1 MSQRNRPRWLTFL
14 FSGLILAGVV
24 VGVYYVFAAISAARK
39 NSAEIAPVAKDRR
52 PVPIRVAKAEKRT
65 LTPTLNVIGTV
76 QADPQRVA
84 TLTAP
89 VPGLVTKLVVSEG
102 SQVKEGDLIVQL
114 DEQKARIDLEQAQA
128 AYDRLMARSW
138 EEEVNLAK
146 SAVEKARA
154 AHLLAEAKLKGA
166 TELRAQSPDLVPEL
180 QLKEQQSA
188 ARVAQAELDA
198 AEAQLKLMR
207 KEVRQAQEREALAA
221 CKAAELQLKW
231 CRVTTPLG
239 CEVVEIKARVGQR
252 VDVGTPLA
260 TILDTGEV
268 IVQARVPGNRL
279 AGVSAAIQAGG
290 KAPVATISC
299 SSFPGEVFPARSG
312 WLSPQTEGQTGDVP
326 VKLRV
331 ANPKGLLRA
340 GMTVRVELQE
350 LPFEAIAIPEVAVTV
365 NEDGHRVVTL
375 IRDGKAMPREI
386 QIASDIE
393 PEVRVAGWVRVL
405 KGLEA
410 GDEVAVEN
418 GYALPAGT
426 PVAVLPPAAKLT
438 K

>member
-1 MSQRNRPRWLTFL
+1 MSQRNRPRWLAFL
-14 FSGLILAGVV
+14 LFGLMLVAVVAG
-24 VGVYYVFAAISAARK
+24 GYYVLPA
-39 NSAEIAPVAKDRR
+39 NSATRKDSAGIAPAAKDRP
-52 PVPIRVAKAEKRT
+52 PVPVRVAKAEKRT
-65 LTPTLNVIGTV
+65 LTPSVKVIGTV

-102 SQVKEGDLIVQL
+102 SRVREGDLIVQL
-114 DEQKARIDLEQAQA
+114 DEQQARIDLEQAQA
-128 AYDRLMARSW
+128 AYDRLVARSW
-138 EEEVNLAK
+138 EEEVNLAL

-154 AHLLAEAKLKGA
+154 AYLLAEARWKAA
-166 TELRAQSPDLVPEL
+166 TELHAQSPNLVPEL

-188 ARVAQAELDA
+188 AQVARAELDA

-207 KEVRQAQEREALAA
+207 REVRQAQEREALAA
-221 CKAAELQLKW
+221 CKAAELRLKW

-239 CEVVEIKARVGQR
+239 CEVVELKARVGQR

-260 TILDTGEV
+260 TILDTSEV

-279 AGVSAAIQAGG
+279 AGVAAAIQAGG
-290 KAPVATISC
+290 KAPVAAVSC
-299 SSFPGEVFPARSG
+299 ASFPGKVFPALSG

-331 ANPKGLLRA
+331 ANPQGLLRV
-340 GMTVRVELQE
+340 GMTVWVELQE
-350 LPFEAIAIPEVAVTV
+350 APVEALAIPEVAVTV
-365 NEDGHRVVTL
+365 NEDGQRVVTL

-386 QIASDIE
+386 QIASDTE

-438 K
+438 P